1 MRNVE
6 YDFKALQDLL
16 SSIDYYKYLENS
28 LPQLDRTN
36 KQLQDLYNQYYKNDN
51 WLDFQVIQLVQNW
64 SNTSCGWESLGGSA
78 LSSDYT
84 TIIYN
89 RRLKI
94 ICVFYSGKLAYIAKD
109 NEKLEVFKKDSYY
122 LLPGYNSCSNKL
134 DVIYKAK
141 R

>member
-6 YDFKALQDLL
+6 YDFKTLQDLL
-16 SSIDYYKYLENS
+16 SSIDYYKYLENI

-36 KQLQDLYNQYYKNDN
+36 KELQDLYNQYYKNDN

-78 LSSDYT
+78 MSSDYT

-94 ICVFYSGKLAYIAKD
+94 ICVFYNGKLAYIAKD

-134 DVIYKAK
+134 DIIYKAK